1 MNQEIYMKIKEHENL
16 IYNIAHRYSS
26 GYNIEDL
33 YQSGVIGVIK
43 ACKKYDKSFNTK
55 FSTYAYDYILG
66 EIVDFIRKDRN
77 IIISEENFR
86 IYKKYQKVKELLNAK
101 YEREVTFSEICSF
114 MEMKE
119 GDLLKIIQSVAFTKS
134 YEPTDDNQIFYEEDY
149 DTKLYVKEILDS
161 LNDFDK
167 SLISCRYYQ
176 DLTQSETADTL
187 GISQVKVSRQEK
199 LILNKIRSNSLS
211 Q

>member
-1 MNQEIYMKIKEHENL
+1 MNQEIYMRIKEQENL

-26 GYNIEDL
+26 YYNLEDL

-86 IYKKYQKVKELLNAK
+86 IYKKYQKVKELLNSK
-101 YEREVTFSEICSF
+101 YEREATFGEICSF

-134 YEPTDDNQIFYEEDY
+134 YEPTDDNQTFYEEDY
-149 DTKLYVKEILDS
+149 DTKLYVSEMLES

-176 DLTQSETADTL
+176 GLTQSETADTL
-187 GISQVKVSRQEK
+187 GVSQVKVSRQEK
-199 LILNKIRSNSLS
+199 LILRKIRENTLS
-211 Q
+211 

>member
-1 MNQEIYMKIKEHENL
+1 MNQEIYMRIKEQENL

-26 GYNIEDL
+26 GYNLEDL

-86 IYKKYQKVKELLNAK
+86 IYKKYQKVRELLNAK
-101 YEREVTFSEICSF
+101 YEREATFSEICSF
-114 MEMKE
+114 MEVKE

-134 YEPTDDNQIFYEEDY
+134 YEPTDDNQTFYEEDY
-149 DTKLYVKEILDS
+149 DTKLYVSEMLES

-167 SLISCRYYQ
+167 SLISSRYYQ
-176 DLTQSETADTL
+176 GLTQSETADTL
-187 GISQVKVSRQEK
+187 GVSQVKVSRQEK
-199 LILNKIRSNSLS
+199 LILSRIRANTLS

>member
-1 MNQEIYMKIKEHENL
+1 MNQEIYMRIKEQENL

-26 GYNIEDL
+26 GYNLEDL

-43 ACKKYDKSFNTK
+43 VCKKYDKSFNTK

-86 IYKKYQKVKELLNAK
+86 IYKKYQKVRELLNAK
-101 YEREVTFSEICSF
+101 YEREATFSEICSF
-114 MEMKE
+114 MEVKE

-134 YEPTDDNQIFYEEDY
+134 YEPTDDNQTFYEEDY
-149 DTKLYVKEILDS
+149 DTKLYVSEMLES

-176 DLTQSETADTL
+176 GLTQSETADTL
-187 GISQVKVSRQEK
+187 GVSQVKVSRQEK
-199 LILNKIRSNSLS
+199 LILSRIRANTLS

>member
-1 MNQEIYMKIKEHENL
+1 MNQEIYMRIKEQENL

-26 GYNIEDL
+26 SYNLEDL

-43 ACKKYDKSFNTK
+43 AYKKYDKSFNTK

-101 YEREVTFSEICSF
+101 YEREATFNEICSF

-134 YEPTDDNQIFYEEDY
+134 YEPTDDNQTFYEEDY
-149 DTKLYVKEILDS
+149 DTKLYVSEMLES

-176 DLTQSETADTL
+176 GLTQSETADTL
-187 GISQVKVSRQEK
+187 GVSQVKVSRQEK
-199 LILNKIRSNSLS
+199 LILSKIRANNLS
-211 Q
+211 H

>member
-1 MNQEIYMKIKEHENL
+1 MNQEIYMRIKEQENL

-26 GYNIEDL
+26 GYNLEDL

-86 IYKKYQKVKELLNAK
+86 IYKKYQKVRELLNAK
-101 YEREVTFSEICSF
+101 YEREATFSEICSF
-114 MEMKE
+114 MEVKE

-134 YEPTDDNQIFYEEDY
+134 YEPTDDNQTFYEEDY
-149 DTKLYVKEILDS
+149 DTKLYVSEMLES

-167 SLISCRYYQ
+167 SLISYRYYQ
-176 DLTQSETADTL
+176 GLTQSETADTL
-187 GISQVKVSRQEK
+187 GVSQVKVSRQEK
-199 LILNKIRSNSLS
+199 LILSRIRANTLS

>member
-1 MNQEIYMKIKEHENL
+1 MNQEIYMRIKEQENL

-26 GYNIEDL
+26 YYNLEDL

-86 IYKKYQKVKELLNAK
+86 IYKKYQKVKELLNSK
-101 YEREVTFSEICSF
+101 YEREATFGEICSF

-134 YEPTDDNQIFYEEDY
+134 YELTDDNQTFYEEDY
-149 DTKLYVKEILDS
+149 DTKLYVSEMLES

-176 DLTQSETADTL
+176 GLTQSETADTL
-187 GISQVKVSRQEK
+187 GVSQVKVSRQEK
-199 LILNKIRSNSLS
+199 LILRKIRENTLS
-211 Q
+211 

>member
-1 MNQEIYMKIKEHENL
+1 MNQEIYMRIKEQENL

-26 GYNIEDL
+26 GYNLEDL

-86 IYKKYQKVKELLNAK
+86 IYKKYQKVRELLNAK
-101 YEREVTFSEICSF
+101 YEREATFSEICSF

-134 YEPTDDNQIFYEEDY
+134 YEPTDDNQTFYEEDY
-149 DTKLYVKEILDS
+149 DTTLYVSEMLES

-176 DLTQSETADTL
+176 GLTQSETADTL
-187 GISQVKVSRQEK
+187 GVSQVKVSRQEK
-199 LILNKIRSNSLS
+199 LILSRIRANTLS

>member
-1 MNQEIYMKIKEHENL
+1 MNQEIYMRIKEQENL

-26 GYNIEDL
+26 GYNLEDL

-86 IYKKYQKVKELLNAK
+86 IYKKYQKPL
-101 YEREVTFSEICSF
+101 
-114 MEMKE
+114 
-119 GDLLKIIQSVAFTKS
+119 
-134 YEPTDDNQIFYEEDY
+134 
-149 DTKLYVKEILDS
+149 
-161 LNDFDK
+161 
-167 SLISCRYYQ
+167 
-176 DLTQSETADTL
+176 DTL
-187 GISQVKVSRQEK
+187 
-199 LILNKIRSNSLS
+199 LIDI
-211 Q
+211 

>member
-1 MNQEIYMKIKEHENL
+1 MNQEIYMRIKEQENL

-26 GYNIEDL
+26 GYNLEDL

-86 IYKKYQKVKELLNAK
+86 IYKKYQKVRELLNAK
-101 YEREVTFSEICSF
+101 YEREATFSEICSF

-119 GDLLKIIQSVAFTKS
+119 GDLLKIIQSVAFTTS
-134 YEPTDDNQIFYEEDY
+134 YEPTDDNQTFYEEDY
-149 DTKLYVKEILDS
+149 DTKLYVNEMLES

-176 DLTQSETADTL
+176 GLTQSETADTL
-187 GISQVKVSRQEK
+187 GVSQVKVSRQEK
-199 LILNKIRSNSLS
+199 LILSRIRANTLS

>member
-1 MNQEIYMKIKEHENL
+1 MNQEIYMRIKEQENL
-16 IYNIAHRYSS
+16 IYNIEHRYSS
-26 GYNIEDL
+26 GYNLEDL

-86 IYKKYQKVKELLNAK
+86 IYKKYQKVRELLNAK
-101 YEREVTFSEICSF
+101 YEREATFSEICSF
-114 MEMKE
+114 MEVKE

-134 YEPTDDNQIFYEEDY
+134 YEPTDDNQTFYEEDY
-149 DTKLYVKEILDS
+149 DTKLYVSEMLES

-176 DLTQSETADTL
+176 GLTQSETADTL
-187 GISQVKVSRQEK
+187 GVSQVKVSRQEK
-199 LILNKIRSNSLS
+199 LILSRIRANTLS

>member
-1 MNQEIYMKIKEHENL
+1 MNQEIYMRIKEQENL

-26 GYNIEDL
+26 GYNLEDL

-86 IYKKYQKVKELLNAK
+86 IYKKYQKVRELLNAK
-101 YEREVTFSEICSF
+101 YEREATFSEICSF
-114 MEMKE
+114 MEMEE

-134 YEPTDDNQIFYEEDY
+134 YEPTDDNQTFYEEDY
-149 DTKLYVKEILDS
+149 DTKLYVSEMLES

-176 DLTQSETADTL
+176 GLTQSETADTL
-187 GISQVKVSRQEK
+187 GVSQVKVSRQEK
-199 LILNKIRSNSLS
+199 LILSRIRANTLS

>member
-1 MNQEIYMKIKEHENL
+1 MNQEIYMRIKEQENL

-26 GYNIEDL
+26 GYNLEDL

-86 IYKKYQKVKELLNAK
+86 IYKKYQKVRELLNAK
-101 YEREVTFSEICSF
+101 YEREATFSEICSF

-134 YEPTDDNQIFYEEDY
+134 YEPTDDNQTFYEEDY
-149 DTKLYVKEILDS
+149 DTKLYVNEMLES

-176 DLTQSETADTL
+176 GLTQSETADTL
-187 GISQVKVSRQEK
+187 GVSQVKVSRQEK
-199 LILNKIRSNSLS
+199 LILNRIRTNTLS